1 MNKKINEFYR
11 DEVVRYITSIHDVE
25 KIVNVIKIK
34 YCGDCDSCDDCP
46 IAKFFKGEVDLLG
59 LFSLLEKCKKED

>member
-11 DEVVRYITSIHDVE
+11 DEVVRYITSIHDVK
-25 KIVNVIKIK
+25 KIANAIKIK

>member
-1 MNKKINEFYR
+1 MNKKIDESNR
-11 DEVVRYITSIHDVE
+11 DEVVRYITSIHDVK
-25 KIVNVIKIK
+25 KIANVIKIK